1 MSSRCYHLTLLF
13 SACLAV
19 AVGSTAPPSA
29 AADAVT
35 KLFVPRVPLYPGD
48 VISIDVLVERDF
60 AVTTTADLPF
70 GSTLDDL
77 VGKVARRTLLPFRPV
92 PASAIKEKDIVKQGR
107 TYKLYYSSSVL
118 TVTGVGVPLQSAAVG
133 EEVNVRNSES
143 GTTIKA
149 MVQADGTLA
158 VHDR

>member
-1 MSSRCYHLTLLF
+1 LTLLF

-48 VISIDVLVERDF
+48 VISIDVLVQREF
-60 AVTTTADLPF
+60 AVTTTTADLSF